1 MSFPQTQA
9 SQATLRSQDYW
20 RLFTEIETS
29 GDIYRCDV
37 SARAFVLGP
46 QSDVARVKI
55 SYFDPQE
62 PAADLANNLVVSNE
76 RLFSGRVDALQI
88 EQYGGGDQQA
98 NILITLLDLMPPP
111 GYQPEAAAAAGDEV
125 VLVQPRLDLLA
136 YLAPVPANVPDRVE
150 RQHLLQG
157 RQSIQLADS
166 IWYIVPF
173 YGRKSV
179 CYGIK
184 NVNFALAV
192 DVNLELWAIKFGN
205 FLGTGVGG
213 FPVGET
219 NHQEVLVRSDGP
231 IAPDSAISI
240 NQNLCA
246 DMIAVRVS
254 PDGVLADPNQ
264 VSLDIRVSD
273 KTTVN
278 TP

>member
-1 MSFPQTQA
+1 MSFPQTKA
-9 SQATLRSQDYW
+9 SNATLRSQDYW

-29 GDIYRCDV
+29 GDIYECDV

-46 QSDVARVKI
+46 QSDVARVRV

-62 PAADLANNLVVSNE
+62 PAADLANNFVVSNDKP
-76 RLFSGRVDALQI
+76 FVGRVDSLQI
-88 EQYGGGDQQA
+88 EQYGGGQRAD
-98 NILITLLDLMPPP
+98 ILITLLDLMPPP
-111 GYQPEAAAAAGDEV
+111 GYQPEAAVAAGDEV
-125 VLVQPRLDLLA
+125 VLVQPRIDLLA
-136 YLAPVPANVPDRVE
+136 YLAPITGFVPDRAE

-157 RQSIQLADS
+157 RQSTQLTDS

-184 NVNFALAV
+184 NINFALGV
-192 DVNLELWAIKFGN
+192 DVNLELHAIKFGN

-219 NHQEVLVRSDGP
+219 NHQEVLIRTDGP
-231 IAPDSAISI
+231 ISPDNAITI

-246 DMIAVRVS
+246 DMIAVRVT
-254 PDGVLADPNQ
+254 PVGALADPNE

-273 KTTVN
+273 KTTVD